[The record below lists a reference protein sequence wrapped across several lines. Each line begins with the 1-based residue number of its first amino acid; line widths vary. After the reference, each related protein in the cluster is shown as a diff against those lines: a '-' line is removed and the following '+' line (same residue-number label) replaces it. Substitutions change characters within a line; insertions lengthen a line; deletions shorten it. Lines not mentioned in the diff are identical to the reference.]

1 MLTRGGP
8 VPMYERLCHNTERW
22 VEIKRWIVPNIVTYI
37 FWTDLNK
44 NLKYIPKIV
53 HNLGVVRRGEELT
66 LQVL

>member
-1 MLTRGGP
+1 
-8 VPMYERLCHNTERW
+8 MYERLCHNTERW

-53 HNLGVVRRGEELT
+53 HNLGVVRRGEEGHSRPFQELT